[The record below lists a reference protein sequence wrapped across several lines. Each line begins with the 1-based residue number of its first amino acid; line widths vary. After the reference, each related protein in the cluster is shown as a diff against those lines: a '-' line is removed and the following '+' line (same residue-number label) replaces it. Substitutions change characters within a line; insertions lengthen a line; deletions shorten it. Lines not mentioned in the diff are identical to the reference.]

1 MRYLSYEGGG
11 EALAALLGGTIEV
24 LPGDASEIM
33 GQLEAGEVRVLATFS
48 AERLP
53 GAFADVP
60 TAKETGYDVE
70 WPIVRGF
77 YAPPRISDEEYA
89 YWVDALTKL
98 NANPEWQKVRG
109 EQGLFEY
116 DLVGADFDAFAKERT
131 AAFRTLASEVG
142 LPTSGN

>member
-1 MRYLSYEGGG
+1 M
-11 EALAALLGGTIEV
+11 
-24 LPGDASEIM
+24 
-33 GQLEAGEVRVLATFS
+33 
-48 AERLP
+48 
-53 GAFADVP
+53 
-60 TAKETGYDVE
+60 
-70 WPIVRGF
+70 
-77 YAPPRISDEEYA
+77 
-89 YWVDALTKL
+89 DALTKL